1 MTRVAVSP
9 ASAPYNGRMSA
20 HDPPLAPVCR
30 SAELRRIEAA
40 FAGEDLMERAGAA
53 AAEVALALVA
63 SRAGPIVVLAG
74 PGNNGGDG
82 FVLARL
88 LRAAFHD
95 VSVVFR
101 GDVDKL
107 PPDAAR
113 ARMSYVD
120 AGGATVAMLPAAT
133 SPALIV
139 DALFGIGFGRPLP
152 EPYAS
157 QVRWA
162 NEQSAPTLALDIP
175 TGLRADTGI
184 ATAPVVRADATAT
197 FIALKPGL
205 LTAEGPDLCGRVSV
219 HALGLAPAALQSTP
233 GRLLEWGALSSALPE
248 AFARR
253 RKSAHKGTFGTLGI
267 IGGAAGMVGA
277 ALLAG
282 RAAQRCGAG
291 KVRVG
296 FVAADALRVDPST
309 PELMLGTAPS
319 VLDAGA
325 DVWVVGCGLGTEGA
339 ARDALDRA
347 IAVDAPLVLDADAL
361 NLVAADSTLR
371 RSVRSRDAATIATPH
386 PAEAARL
393 LGTSVAAIQRDRV
406 EAAQSIAREL
416 RAHVVL
422 KGAGSI
428 VAHPD
433 DRWDVNATG
442 NPALAFGGSGD
453 VLSGMLGACLAQHR
467 EPVAACRIAVCLHG
481 AAADS
486 LVARGVG
493 PIGLCG
499 AELIDAAREL
509 LNRAAASTA
518 PATRG

>member
-1 MTRVAVSP
+1 
-9 ASAPYNGRMSA
+9 MSA
-20 HDPPLAPVCR
+20 HDPKLAPVYR
-30 SAELRRIEAA
+30 SAELKSLEAR

-53 AAEVALALVA
+53 AADVALGLVEE
-63 SRAGPIVVLAG
+63 RTGPIVVLAG

-95 VSVVFR
+95 VIVVFC
-101 GDVDKL
+101 GDADHL

-113 ARMSYVD
+113 AHAAYLR
-120 AGGATVAMLPAAT
+120 AGGSTLTAIPGV

-139 DALFGIGFGRPLP
+139 DALFGLGFSRPLP
-152 EPYAS
+152 ETYTS

-162 NEQSAPTLALDIP
+162 NEQSAPTLALDVP

-184 ATAPVVRADATAT
+184 ATAPAIRADATAT

-205 LTAEGPDLCGRVSV
+205 LTAMGPDLCGRVSV
-219 HALGLAPAALQSTP
+219 HPLGLDPEASQPAH
-233 GRLLEWGALSSALPE
+233 GRLLEWGSLASALPE
-248 AFARR
+248 VFARR
-253 RKSAHKGTFGTLGI
+253 LRAVHKGTFGTLGI
-267 IGGAAGMVGA
+267 IGGASGMVGA

-296 FVAADALRVDPST
+296 FIATDRPGVDATL
-309 PELMLGTAPS
+309 PELMLGDAS
-319 VLDAGA
+319 QVLDAGA
-325 DVWVVGCGLGTEGA
+325 DVWLVGCGLGVDDA
-339 ARDALDRA
+339 ARDALGRA
-347 IAVDAPLVLDADAL
+347 IAADAPLVLDADAL
-361 NLVAADSTLR
+361 NLIATDSKLR

-393 LGTSVAAIQRDRV
+393 LGTSVAAIQHDRI
-406 EAAQSIAREL
+406 EAAHSIAREL

-433 DRWDVNATG
+433 RRWDVNATG
-442 NPALAFGGSGD
+442 NPALAFAGSGD
-453 VLSGMLGACLAQHR
+453 VLAGMVGACVAQHR
-467 EPVAACRIAVCLHG
+467 EPVAASRIAVCLHG

-486 LVARGVG
+486 LVARGIG
-493 PIGLCG
+493 PIGLSG
-499 AELIDAAREL
+499 GELVDAARDL
-509 LNRAAASTA
+509 LNRAIA
-518 PATRG
+518 PS